1 MRKIDL
7 FLFDL
12 DGTLIDS
19 KRDIAASVN
28 FTMAKLGLP
37 RLPDDL
43 IYSFVGHGVT
53 PLIRQTVEAAGG
65 SAAGGFDQAMAIFK
79 AHYDQHLL
87 DTTEAFP
94 GVREVLKHFLGKKK
108 IVLTN
113 KSQGF
118 SDKILKGLALS
129 PSFDGVFGGD
139 TEFPKKPAPDVVHHL
154 LKTYG
159 VSPKHA
165 VIVGDSR
172 VDMETGTNAGILR
185 CGVTYGFR
193 PRAELEDAG
202 FDYMIERPEELLS
215 LFD

>member
-1 MRKIDL
+1 VKKIDL

-28 FTMAKLGLP
+28 FTMTKLGLP
-37 RLPDDL
+37 RLADDL
-43 IYSFVGHGVT
+43 IYSFVGNGVT
-53 PLIRQTVEAAGG
+53 PLIRKTVEAAGG
-65 SAAGGFDQAMAIFK
+65 APFDQAMAVFL

-87 DTTEAFP
+87 DTTETFP
-94 GVREVLKHFLGKKK
+94 GIRETLKHFKDKKK
-108 IVLTN
+108 IVVTN
-113 KSQGF
+113 KSQAF
-118 SDKILKGLALS
+118 SEKILKGLGLA

-159 VSPKHA
+159 VTPRHA
-165 VIVGDSR
+165 VIIGDSR
-172 VDMETGTNAGILR
+172 VDMETGKNAGIWT

-193 PRAELEDAG
+193 PRRELEEANCDFLVENAAG
-202 FDYMIERPEELLS
+202 LEA
-215 LFD
+215 LFA